1 MKIAHVHHYFYP
13 ITGGLER
20 AVQSLAEEQAKMG
33 HEVHV
38 ITSRVGAEKRPKE
51 EVVNEVYVHRVKA
64 LRLHFPDLTYPLE
77 YAEKVIRDADIVHG
91 HTQNSLFVVKLIGK
105 AKELGIKTAIYFMAV
120 DALYDHPN
128 YFVRLLG
135 PFYTNHMLKEAIELS
150 DIRLVRSLRDQVILS
165 KKYGVYAAFIP
176 DGVPE
181 RFISHRYG
189 GEEFRRRYNINYDY
203 VLYVGR
209 LHPLKGIDVLI
220 KAFHY
225 VVESSIDLKLVVIG
239 PGDPKPYKELT
250 QRLGVD
256 KDVLF
261 TGFVDDET
269 KIDAI
274 DGSLAVVVPSVCDYV
289 EVYPMIISEAWARG
303 KPVVATRVGG
313 IPYRV
318 KHMLNGLLV
327 PPKDPKA
334 LAEAIIMLAKNRE
347 LATRLG
353 VEGKKEVMTWSEV
366 AEKMLEIYK
375 RKLS

>member
-1 MKIAHVHHYFYP
+1 MLKIVHAFHNYYP
-13 ITGGLER
+13 VLGGLER
-20 AVQSLAEEQAKMG
+20 AIQSLAEELARMG

-38 ITSRVGAEKRPKE
+38 ITSRFGAEDRPKE
-51 EVVNEVYVHRVKA
+51 EVINGVYVHRVKA
-64 LRLHFPDLTYPLE
+64 LRFLFPDLTYPLE
-77 YAEKVIRDADIVHG
+77 HVEKVIRDADIVHG
-91 HTQNSLFVVKLIGK
+91 HSQNSLFAVKVVEK
-105 AKELGIKTAIYFMAV
+105 AKSLGVKTAMYFMAV

-128 YFVRLLG
+128 FFVRLLG
-135 PFYTNHMLKEAIELS
+135 PFYANHMLKEALELS

-165 KKYGVYAAFIP
+165 KKYGVDAAFIP

-181 RFISHRYG
+181 WFISHRYG
-189 GEEFRRRYNINYDY
+189 GEEFRGRYNINYDY

-220 KAFHY
+220 KAFRY

-239 PGDPKPYKELT
+239 PGDLKPYKELA

-261 TGFVDDET
+261 MGFVDDET

-289 EVYPMIISEAWARG
+289 EVYPMSISEAWARG

-318 KHMLNGLLV
+318 KHMVNGLLV

-347 LATRLG
+347 LAARLG
-353 VEGKKEVMTWSEV
+353 VEGRKEVMTWSEV
-366 AEKMLEIYK
+366 AVQMLNLYK
-375 RKLS
+375 V